1 MSKSKVNQLIRAFDV
16 MKNKFLPLL
25 LICAL
30 SAVFATGCNTT
41 EGVGKDI
48 EKAGNK
54 IQDAA
59 K

>member
-1 MSKSKVNQLIRAFDV
+1 
-16 MKNKFLPLL
+16 MKTKLL
-25 LICAL
+25 SILLL
-30 SAVFATGCNTT
+30 SAVWSMLGTGCNTT
-41 EGVGKDI
+41 KGVGKDI